1 MKRFDFTVANGSLNT
16 LHTKNFVLRVYHK
29 CLEANKQWA
38 KLTKIS
44 KVIIMGSQT
53 N

>member
-1 MKRFDFTVANGSLNT
+1 MKRFDFTVTNGSLNT
-16 LHTKNFVLRVYHK
+16 LHTKNFVLRFYHK
-29 CLEANKQWA
+29 SLEANKRA